1 VKRSPFNVR
10 RSTFSGMS
18 ASLCLLEAKE
28 TGDFAFDGER
38 QTVNGERRTSNA
50 SPLQREIAHIPM
62 KLQTLNGA
70 AAFLQ
75 TFGDRLITIHQLE
88 RVQ

>member
-1 VKRSPFNVR
+1 
-10 RSTFSGMS
+10 MS

-38 QTVNGERRTSNA
+38 QTVNGERRTVNGERQTLHA
-50 SPLQREIAHIPM
+50 PALQREIAHIPM